1 MFEAYT
7 IANTTYELND
17 NVVFDSV
24 RYSDCRVRTSNG
36 SNFTIGA
43 PGRYLIAF
51 NGTGSSGTAAS
62 DFAVQLYNNGVAIP
76 AVVSEITST
85 GADEPQSMS
94 FTTIVNVMPSNCYV
108 NNVANLQI
116 RVISEVAGA
125 LENANLVIF
134 RLK

>member
-7 IANTTYELND
+7 IANTDYELND
-17 NVVFDSV
+17 VIDFSTI
-24 RYSDCRVRTSNG
+24 RYSDCRVRSSNG
-36 SNFTIGA
+36 STFSIGM
-43 PGRYLIAF
+43 PGRYLVAF

-62 DFAVQLYNNGVAIP
+62 DFAVQLYNNGVPVP

-85 GADEPQSMS
+85 GAGEPQSMS

-108 NNVANLQI
+108 DNVANLQV

-125 LENANLVIF
+125 LENASLVIF